1 MAVGM
6 TNAIAAAGG
15 GVIEIGGVNYVP
27 KLGPG
32 RLLISRILINQNA
45 ANFPA
50 QTVTLYKTVTDGE
63 YTYGIDTR
71 ATGYVKKIDIETGL
85 VVATSPAIGY
95 EPYLLYLYN
104 GSIYTFGASGTYF
117 KRFSCANLALQA
129 TAATTTDGY
138 TNTAQHVVGI
148 SGALIAR
155 QGAGYF
161 RYDANTLARTG
172 AGVAHYSGSIVI
184 RRDTDAYAY
193 VIGTTGTDPY
203 DTDPYYTTI
212 WRILVADGTAEQ
224 IIRFN
229 SNMNW
234 AFPVLTDRFLFV
246 RAGGT
251 NSLYA
256 FPTELLQQGV
266 ANTAYLNSLGQEIQ
280 LQYWLNSLT
289 AAGRSTEGNI
299 PQVTIVGIYKA
310 TANTVII
317 RLSTDR
323 AGTTGFFAQ
332 YDSLFILL
340 DGNAAFPEASFS
352 GKNLAVYAI
361 SSQDAPWRAI
371 PQFCRGKGDFS
382 AWNGGSP
389 IRIILDAIDEVV
401 GLVPEV

>member
-1 MAVGM
+1 MSVGM
-6 TNAIAAAGG
+6 TNAIAAAGS

-32 RLLISRILINQNA
+32 RLLISRTQINQNA
-45 ANFPA
+45 TNFPA

-117 KRFSCANLALQA
+117 NRFSCANLTLQA
-129 TAATTTDGY
+129 TAATATDGY
-138 TNTAQHVVGI
+138 TSSAQHVVGI
-148 SGALIAR
+148 SGAIIAR
-155 QGAGYF
+155 QGGGYF

-172 AGVAHYSGSIVI
+172 AGGAYGGNIVI

-193 VIGTTGTDPY
+193 VIGATGEDPY
-203 DTDPYYTTI
+203 RSTI
-212 WRILVADGTAEQ
+212 WRILVANGTVEQ
-224 IIRFN
+224 IIRLN
-229 SNMNW
+229 SDLTW
-234 AFPVLTDRFLFV
+234 AFPVLTDRFLFA
-246 RAGGT
+246 RTGS

-256 FPTELLQQGV
+256 VPIELLQQGV
-266 ANTAYLNSLGQEIQ
+266 ANTEYLNTIGQEIQ

-289 AAGRSTEGNI
+289 AAGRSTEGGI
-299 PQVTIVGIYKA
+299 PQVTIAGIYKA

-317 RLSTDR
+317 RLFTDS
-323 AGTTGFFAQ
+323 AGTTGFFSQ
-332 YDSLFILL
+332 YDTIFILL
-340 DGNAAFPEASFS
+340 DGEAGIPDGGLSSNKVYFYAAHTLNGAETAW
-352 GKNLAVYAI
+352 G
-361 SSQDAPWRAI
+361 AI
-371 PQFCRGKGDFS
+371 PQFCRGRGDFS

-389 IRIILDAIDEVV
+389 TRIILDEIDEVI